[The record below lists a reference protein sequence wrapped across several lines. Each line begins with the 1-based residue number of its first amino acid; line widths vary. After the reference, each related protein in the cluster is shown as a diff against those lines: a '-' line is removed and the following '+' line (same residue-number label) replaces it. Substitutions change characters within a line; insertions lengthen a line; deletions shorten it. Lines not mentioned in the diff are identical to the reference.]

1 MTLEHI
7 PCVTLHTYVICYML
21 YGSHMLHHSHMLGCS
36 HGLHHS
42 CMLHC
47 SCMLN
52 HSHRKH
58 CSYMLYCLGMLYRS
72 PLMHSSNVLYHLYII
87 HWSHTLHHKRVLPH
101 SCRLPLWIGPC
112 RIEILTEP
120 KNRGPFLFTSL
131 DIVKDLTDAVVNEKR
146 SRCRRDTIIYGMQSI
161 VAT

>member
-1 MTLEHI
+1 M
-7 PCVTLHTYVICYML
+7 
-21 YGSHMLHHSHMLGCS
+21 
-36 HGLHHS
+36 
-42 CMLHC
+42 
-47 SCMLN
+47 
-52 HSHRKH
+52 
-58 CSYMLYCLGMLYRS
+58 
-72 PLMHSSNVLYHLYII
+72 
-87 HWSHTLHHKRVLPH
+87 LPH

-146 SRCRRDTIIYGMQSI
+146 RDTIIYGMQSI